1 MTDIFRPFGRI
12 LRARFKDRPNR
23 FLVRCEHGGKLLSAF
38 LPNPGRLRELL
49 LPGSR
54 LYVVEE
60 EARPDRSTRFTV
72 VGVDREGCP
81 IMLDTHRTNG
91 AARHLLEE
99 RLIPGLE
106 DVSVVR
112 QEVAVG
118 RSRFDFLL
126 RDGRGEMLL
135 EVKSCT
141 LFGRRVAMFPDA
153 VTARGARHLEELA
166 AHAAAGSRTAVLFIA
181 HWPNARTFMPDFHTD
196 LHFARTFLSARGS
209 VDLIPIA
216 VRWQHDLSLSDR
228 VRLLAI
234 PWSLIETEAHDRGSY
249 ILVLKLRERCWLPM
263 GRTGNAFFPQGF
275 YLYVG
280 SAMANLSARM
290 ARHVRTRKRFHWHI
304 DWLRSAAEVHAVLA
318 VRSST
323 RLECAIAAGLGP
335 ISAWSIPGFGC
346 SDCFCASHLFGM
358 ADDPLQSPAFHRLL
372 QYFRM
377 DRYTDGDFPSQGAL
391 AGNRGPSTLPDPH
404 R

>member
-1 MTDIFRPFGRI
+1 MTDIFRPFGRT
-12 LRARFKDRPNR
+12 LRARFKSRPNR
-23 FLVRCEHGGKLLSAF
+23 FLVTCEHRGKLLSAF

-49 LPGSR
+49 LPGSS

-60 EARPDRSTRFTV
+60 EARQDRSTRFTV

-81 IMLDTHRTNG
+81 VMLDTHRTNG
-91 AARHLLEE
+91 AARHLLEK

-106 DVSVVR
+106 DGAVVR

-126 RDGRGEMLL
+126 RDGRGEVLL

-166 AHAAAGSRTAVLFIA
+166 ARAAEGSRTAVLFIV
-181 HWPNARTFMPDFHTD
+181 HWPDADTFMPDFHTD
-196 LHFARTFLSARGS
+196 LHFARTFLRARGS
-209 VDLIPIA
+209 VDLIPVA
-216 VRWQHDLSLSDR
+216 VRWRHDLSLSDR
-228 VRLLAI
+228 VRLLSI
-234 PWSLIETEAHDRGSY
+234 PWPLIEREARDRGSY
-249 ILVLKLRERCWLPM
+249 ILVLKLKEDCRLPV
-263 GRTGNAFFPQGF
+263 GRAGHAFFRQGF

-290 ARHVRTRKRFHWHI
+290 ARHVRTRKRLHWHI
-304 DWLRSAAEVHAVLA
+304 DWLRSAAEVHALLA
-318 VRSST
+318 IRSST
-323 RLECAIAAGLGP
+323 RLECAIAEGLGP
-335 ISAWSIPGFGC
+335 ISAWSVPGFGC
-346 SDCFCASHLFGM
+346 SDCSCGSHLFGM
-358 ADDPLQSPAFHRLL
+358 ADDPLQSAAFHRLL

-377 DRYTDGDFPSQGAL
+377 DRYAEGDLPFQGAH
-391 AGNRGPSTLPDPH
+391 GH
-404 R
+404 